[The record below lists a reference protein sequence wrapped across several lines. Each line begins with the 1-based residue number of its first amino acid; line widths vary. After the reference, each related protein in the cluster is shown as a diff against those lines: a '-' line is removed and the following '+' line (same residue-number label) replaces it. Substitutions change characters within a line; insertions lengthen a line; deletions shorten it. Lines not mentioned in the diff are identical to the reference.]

1 MLRDSKGVLPLMSY
15 TYLSAVDHLIFK
27 LPYHF
32 LFNNL
37 NQYLDVYFDELPIQ
51 LEEFLKSIF
60 NEQFRVNYSP
70 NFSNN
75 PFTYKKDFNFYP
87 LTEGNPAPKLRRY
100 GEIKYIQHVTNPK
113 YTLSDGKV
121 KPLPMIEFTFTGALL
136 EHRQSSLIKLKSL
149 LESINYS
156 YIKEIDIAYDYPLD
170 NRYSPDSLFENELMR
185 KDNNDSSL
193 FATIK
198 SNPIIDLR
206 QYDYSNTLY
215 VNYDPTIN
223 KRGRKLAVRAYKKFE
238 LEKHRVEL
246 MLTQIKNCSP
256 SFETLDSLSHLRIFL
271 ESFPN
276 LFYYLHPEFQN

>member
-1 MLRDSKGVLPLMSY
+1 MMTY
-15 TYLSAVDHLIFK
+15 NYLSTVDHLIFK

-37 NQYLDVYFDELPIQ
+37 NQYLDVYFDELQIQ
-51 LEEFLKSIF
+51 LEELLQSIF
-60 NEQFRVNYSP
+60 AEPFRVNYSP
-70 NFSNN
+70 NFQNN

-87 LTEGNPAPKLRRY
+87 LRDGNPAPKLRRF

-121 KPLPMIEFTFTGALL
+121 KPLPMLEFTFTGQLL
-136 EHRQSSLIKLKSL
+136 ESRQDSLIKLKSIL
-149 LESINYS
+149 NSISFS
-156 YIKEIDIAYDYPLD
+156 YIKEIDIAYDYSITD
-170 NRYSPDSLFENELMR
+170 NRFSPESLFENELMR

-215 VNYDPTIN
+215 VNYNPTLN
-223 KRGRKLAVRAYKKFE
+223 KRLRQLAIRAYKKFE
-238 LEKHRVEL
+238 IEKHRIEL
-246 MLTQIKNCSP
+246 MFTKSRNGYSP
-256 SFETLDSLSHLRIFL
+256 SFDCLDSYSHLRIL
-271 ESFPN
+271 ANSFPN
-276 LFYYLHPEFQN
+276 LFEYLHP